1 MFFLFFIFYFFFI
14 FADHWGLQPKIS
26 LFCEAMKISYG
37 NQMETSLWSC
47 GHTYTDLG
55 IPIAEEVGKNEEL
68 KNLLK

>member
-1 MFFLFFIFYFFFI
+1 M
-14 FADHWGLQPKIS
+14 
-26 LFCEAMKISYG
+26 EISYG